1 MTKTV
6 TGRVTG
12 VKRHGVTY
20 YGNPIMSV
28 TIEPVALT
36 PGAVHSN
43 GVPWLPSDGPM
54 TFRIS
59 DNAGIVYGI
68 ENPEY
73 RDIPHTFTVTKAGRL
88 SGMVRPA
95 NVAELAALADGWN
108 GVQE

>member
-12 VKRHGVTY
+12 VKRHGHTA
-20 YGNPIMSV
+20 YGNPIMSI
-28 TIEPVALT
+28 TLDT
-36 PGAVHSN
+36 DSWQSWH
-43 GVPWLPSDGPM
+43 
-54 TFRIS
+54 RIS

-73 RDIPHTFTVTKAGRL
+73 RNIPHTFTVTKAGRL